1 MRLSTFI
8 LSNLEAI
15 LQEWEDFAAT
25 LIPAG
30 QSLDKVSLRDHLK
43 AMLQTISTD
52 LQTPE
57 SEYDEI
63 EKSQGRDNSPPSEKT
78 AATTHGKERLALGF
92 TLDAALAEYRSLRAS
107 VTRMWQK
114 SLFDQPFSE
123 TIIRDLIRF
132 NEAID
137 QSITESVTGYSVE
150 KEQQMLVFDTILSSL
165 PDISFT
171 LTLDGRLSYANKALI
186 ELLAMPSADLLGKN
200 FVDLGLANG
209 PDLQRQISQVVTTKK
224 QIRGE
229 MSYTDPNE
237 HWGYYAYVLVPALG
251 QDGLVEAVAGTAHDI
266 TERKKMDDKNWQK
279 ANYDH
284 LTGLPNRRLFLDRLE
299 QEIKRTGRMGTRTA
313 LLFIDLDHFK
323 EANDEFGHDTGDQL
337 LRLVT
342 DRLRLCVRET
352 DTVARLGGDEFTIIL
367 QDLSDTKYV
376 ELVVEN
382 ILSEL
387 ASPFQVLEN
396 VVRVSASIGI
406 SFCPQDGTTHE
417 TLIKKA
423 DQAMYMAKNG
433 GRNQFRFFSPE
444 YMQAAIPPIRHDGG
458 EAR

>member
-30 QSLDKVSLRDHLK
+30 QSVDKALLRDHLK
-43 AMLQTISTD
+43 MMLQTISTD
-52 LQTPE
+52 LKTPE
-57 SEYDEI
+57 SEHDEI

-114 SLFDQPFSE
+114 SLVDQPFSE

-137 QSITESVTGYSVE
+137 QSINESVTSYSFE
-150 KEQQMLVFDTILSSL
+150 KEQQMRVFDTILSSL

-171 LTLDGRLSYANKALI
+171 LTLDGRFSYVNKALI
-186 ELLAMPSADLLGKN
+186 ELFAMSAADLLGKN

-209 PDLQRQISQVVTTKK
+209 LDLQRQISQVIRTKK

-237 HWGYYAYVLVPALG
+237 RWGYYAYVLVPALG
-251 QDGLVEAVAGTAHDI
+251 EDGLVEAVAGTAHDI

-279 ANYDH
+279 ANYDQ

-299 QEIKRTGRMGTRTA
+299 QEVKHAGRIGARTA

-323 EANDEFGHDTGDQL
+323 EANDEYGHDTGDQL

-342 DRLRLCVRET
+342 DRLRSCVRET

-376 ELVVEN
+376 ELVVEK

-387 ASPFQVLEN
+387 ASPFHIFDHVI
-396 VVRVSASIGI
+396 RVSASIGI
-406 SFCPQDGTTHE
+406 SLCPQDGSTHE
-417 TLIKKA
+417 ALIKNA
-423 DQAMYMAKNG
+423 DQAMYMAKNA

-444 YMQAAIPPIRHDGG
+444 HTQAVIPLSRYDGS
-458 EAR
+458 ESR